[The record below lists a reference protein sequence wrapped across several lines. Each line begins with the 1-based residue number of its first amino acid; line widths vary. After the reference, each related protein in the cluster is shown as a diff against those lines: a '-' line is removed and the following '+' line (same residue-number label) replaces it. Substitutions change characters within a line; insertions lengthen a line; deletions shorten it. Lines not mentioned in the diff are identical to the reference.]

1 MEKKI
6 LLICVNNQNFLVSA
20 MGKKIEEAGYSV
32 EYSTPDTKLIQARA
46 DCPDIFLIYL
56 EGDLEGFENVLKY
69 ARKEIQAGEK
79 DKAVYIIGT
88 QLELNLAYDVIPQSL
103 LAGSF
108 LRPFNVSDIISKLN
122 SITDTGNSL
131 SKKDMKKILVVD
143 DDPLTLRTMNNW
155 LNKKY
160 EVYMANSGQNAVT
173 LLQQKEVD
181 LILLDYEMPGLSGS
195 EVFRMIKADFNTSLI
210 PIIFLTSKSD
220 KETVMKL
227 LSLKPE
233 KYLLKTLPPEEL
245 VGSIDNFFKNR

>member
-108 LRPFNVSDIISKLN
+108 LRPFNVSDIISKLIN
-122 SITDTGNSL
+122 E
-131 SKKDMKKILVVD
+131 MKK
-143 DDPLTLRTMNNW
+143 MKMKG
-155 LNKKY
+155 KK
-160 EVYMANSGQNAVT
+160 
-173 LLQQKEVD
+173 K
-181 LILLDYEMPGLSGS
+181 
-195 EVFRMIKADFNTSLI
+195 IK
-210 PIIFLTSKSD
+210 
-220 KETVMKL
+220 
-227 LSLKPE
+227 
-233 KYLLKTLPPEEL
+233 
-245 VGSIDNFFKNR
+245 KN